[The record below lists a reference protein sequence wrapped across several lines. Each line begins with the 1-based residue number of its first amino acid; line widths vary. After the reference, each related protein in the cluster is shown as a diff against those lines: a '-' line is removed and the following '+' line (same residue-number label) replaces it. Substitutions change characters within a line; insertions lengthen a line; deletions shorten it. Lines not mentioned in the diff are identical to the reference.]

1 MQFPMSYPL
10 TLSFKI
16 VALAPQLSVT
26 DANGNLLAYIK
37 QKLFKL
43 REDVT
48 VFEDVQQTRPAF
60 NMKADK
66 IIDFSPRYTFIDQ
79 LGQTVGSVKR
89 QGRKSLW
96 KAHYDVYEGEN
107 IEMLIREE
115 KPWVKVWDGLLSE
128 VPILGIL
135 SGYMFH
141 PAYSVSSPDGQVI
154 LRMVK
159 QSALFEGKFK
169 IEKPGQL
176 SADDEKRA
184 FLSLM
189 MMVLLER
196 ARG

>member
-1 MQFPMSYPL
+1 MQFPMNYPL
-10 TLSFKI
+10 TLSFKV

-48 VFEDVQQTRPAF
+48 VFEDVQKLRPAF

-66 IIDFSPRYTFIDQ
+66 IIDWSPRYSFVDQ
-79 LGQTVGSVKR
+79 LGQAVGSVKR
-89 QGRKSLW
+89 QGKKSLW
-96 KAHYDVYEGEN
+96 KAHYDVYEGDAVK
-107 IEMLIREE
+107 MLIREE

-128 VPILGIL
+128 VPILGIF

-169 IEKPGQL
+169 IEKLGQL

-189 MMVLLER
+189 MMVLMER